1 MTQEVLADKNIQN
14 NLPSKSSFF
23 YLSEIPMPEG
33 KVSDVEVLRVGNIY
47 HGGIKVTSKMLDDYV
62 QNFKDNVYGTDLQVN
77 LTHNRGDE
85 AAGWIQDLY
94 RDGDKLIAKVEWTE
108 LGEEKITKKLFR
120 YVSSELAPSIQHHLT
135 GKSIAN
141 VFIGLGLTNTPAMK
155 GQAALALSE
164 SLELKFN
171 QNKMTK
177 QDIKLN
183 EEVKAEETT
192 EEVVEEKETEVAE
205 GEAGATEGDKES
217 VEEEAKEESTEEAG
231 EEVGESEE
239 KPAEETKELEEKI
252 DTVSLAEF
260 TKLQEEHVAL
270 KEKLE
275 TKELNETIEKE
286 LMLSDDRAIGFVKGQ
301 KEELLNFMRALTEEQ
316 RGQFVK
322 LASGVRTV
330 ELGEKGSSKKMEA
343 KNKSYE
349 DMVVEKAE
357 ELMKKDK
364 KLSVED
370 AQKMA
375 AKELKK

>member
-1 MTQEVLADKNIQN
+1 MTKEIKNKQESTNTQDF
-14 NLPSKSSFF
+14 SSFF
-23 YLSEIPMPEG
+23 YLSEIPTPEG

-62 QNFKDNVYGTDLQVN
+62 RNFQDNVYGTDLQVN

-94 RDGDKLIAKVEWTE
+94 RNGDKLIAKVEWTE

-120 YVSSELAPSIQHHLT
+120 YVSSELAPTIQHHLT

-155 GQAALALSE
+155 GQIALALSE
-164 SLELKFN
+164 SLELQFN
-171 QNKMTK
+171 KNKMNKENIVLDENKVEETK
-177 QDIKLN
+177 VEPT
-183 EEVKAEETT
+183 EEVKEEVNPEAGEAGDTTETKEVESKEEPT
-192 EEVVEEKETEVAE
+192 EEVSEEKE
-205 GEAGATEGDKES
+205 
-217 VEEEAKEESTEEAG
+217 EES
-231 EEVGESEE
+231 
-239 KPAEETKELEEKI
+239 AEETKELSENI

-260 TKLQEEHVAL
+260 TKLQEEHIAL

-275 TKELNETIEKE
+275 AKELNEVINNN
-286 LMLSDDRAIGFVKGQ
+286 LMLSDKNTIGFVKEQ
-301 KEELLNFMRALTEEQ
+301 KEGLISFMKALTEEQ
-316 RGQFVK
+316 RDQFVE
-322 LASGVRTV
+322 LVGSVRTV
-330 ELGEKGSSKKMEA
+330 ELGEKGSAKKMEA

-349 DMVVEKAE
+349 DMIVEKAE
-357 ELMKKDK
+357 ELMGKNKN
-364 KLSVED
+364 LSVEE

>member
-1 MTQEVLADKNIQN
+1 MTKEIKNKQESTNTQDF
-14 NLPSKSSFF
+14 SSFF
-23 YLSEIPMPEG
+23 YLSEIPTPEG

-62 QNFKDNVYGTDLQVN
+62 RNFQDNVYGTDLQVN

-94 RDGDKLIAKVEWTE
+94 RNGDKLMAKVEWTE

-120 YVSSELAPSIQHHLT
+120 YVSSELAPTIQHHLT

-155 GQAALALSE
+155 GQIALALSE
-164 SLELKFN
+164 SLELQFN
-171 QNKMTK
+171 KNKMNKENIVLDENKVEETK
-177 QDIKLN
+177 VEPT
-183 EEVKAEETT
+183 EEVKEEVNSEAGEAGDTT
-192 EEVVEEKETEVAE
+192 ETKEVESKEESTKEVSEEKE
-205 GEAGATEGDKES
+205 
-217 VEEEAKEESTEEAG
+217 EESTEE
-231 EEVGESEE
+231 
-239 KPAEETKELEEKI
+239 TKELSENI

-260 TKLQEEHVAL
+260 TKLQEEHIAL

-275 TKELNETIEKE
+275 TKELNEVINNN
-286 LMLSDDRAIGFVKGQ
+286 LMLSDKNTIGFVKEQ
-301 KEELLNFMRALTEEQ
+301 KEGLISFMKALTEEQ
-316 RGQFVK
+316 RDQFVE
-322 LASGVRTV
+322 LVGSVRTV
-330 ELGEKGSSKKMEA
+330 ELGEKGSAKKMEA

-349 DMVVEKAE
+349 DMIVEKAE
-357 ELMKKDK
+357 ELMGKNKN
-364 KLSVED
+364 LSVEE